1 MHRFARL
8 INSTV
13 AFVAALFLAI
23 TLHEFAHGLAAL
35 ALGATPTVYAGHE
48 HNASLSAAREIAIA
62 LAGPGFSLV
71 SGALVLGLVTSG
83 RGFGRLFWTW
93 FGVLSAQGSFAYL
106 MTGPFVPSGD
116 VGKALRLASAP
127 AAAYIA
133 AFLVGAAGTVLL
145 GRVLTARFLALTDGT
160 AGPTVRA
167 AQLRQLAF
175 FTWICGAVAALV
187 LSVGSD
193 VFDRDAAF
201 EALGIVAA
209 GLPATM
215 ARFFMGRLSVEGL
228 GFDGGVPWV
237 GIGLVV
243 ILVVLRATV
252 LTHGVRL

>member
-1 MHRFARL
+1 MHGYARL

-48 HNASLSAAREIAIA
+48 HNAPLSAVRELTIA
-62 LAGPGFSLV
+62 LSGPVFSLI
-71 SGALVLGLVTSG
+71 SGAVVLATTLWS
-83 RGFGRLFWTW
+83 RGFARLFWTW
-93 FGVLSAQGSFAYL
+93 FGVLSAQNFFAYL

-116 VGKALRLASAP
+116 IGKVLRLASAP
-127 AAAYIA
+127 TAAYLMV
-133 AFLVGAAGTVLL
+133 FVVGAAGTVLL
-145 GRVLTARFLALTDGT
+145 GRVLTARFLALADDTLDA
-160 AGPTVRA
+160 AGRA

-175 FTWICGAVAALV
+175 FAWICGAGTALI

-193 VFDRDAAF
+193 LFSRDAVF
-201 EALGIVAA
+201 EALGIFAA

-215 ARFFMGRLSVEGL
+215 ARFFVGRLNVESL
-228 GFDGGVPWV
+228 GVAGGVPWV
-237 GIGLVV
+237 GMGLVV